1 MSYLKEVDWR
11 KWLAEPVVWNY
22 IDSVPRHVAISRL
35 CKALVTFVKS
45 HGYLFRI
52 SEETLKSQIA
62 SGLYNNRD
70 KSYLD
75 SDWSFPS
82 ENDEYHLEH
91 KNYYTHVMNIDAWSS
106 FWMSWGVW
114 SDLDDDIQYGFDR
127 RLDIEQYVW
136 RQLHLE
142 KSIHTKTVNEILGLE
157 EENVSE
163 NEIRDTFLQETN

>member
-1 MSYLKEVDWR
+1 MSYLKEVAWR

-22 IDSVPRHVAISRL
+22 IESVPRHVAIRRF
-35 CKALVTFVKS
+35 CKGLVTFVKS

-62 SGLYNNRD
+62 SGLYKNRE

-75 SDWSFPS
+75 SDWLFPS
-82 ENDEYHLEH
+82 ENDEYDVEH
-91 KNYYTHVMNIDAWSS
+91 KNYYRYLINMDAWSH
-106 FWMSWGVW
+106 FWITWGVW
-114 SDLDDDIQYGFDR
+114 SDFDEDIQYGFDR
-127 RLDIEQYVW
+127 RLDIEMYVW

-142 KSIHTKTVNEILGLE
+142 KCNHTRTVNEILGLD